1 MKVKELV
8 SKTYDKIYIYK
19 FVGDDFFDI
28 YKGQKEDIPIDILQM
43 DVGCFGS
50 KRKGI
55 LDIRV
60 NI

>member
-8 SKTYDKIYIYK
+8 SKTYDKVFIYK
-19 FVGDDFFDI
+19 SVGDDFSDI
-28 YKGQKEDIPIDILQM
+28 YKGQKEDIPIDISQM
-43 DVGCFGS
+43 DVRCFGC

>member
-8 SKTYDKIYIYK
+8 SKTYDKVFIYK
-19 FVGDDFFDI
+19 SVGDDFFDI
-28 YKGQKEDIPIDILQM
+28 YKGRKEDIPIDISQM
-43 DVGCFGS
+43 DVSCFGC
-50 KRKGI
+50 KCKGI

>member
-8 SKTYDKIYIYK
+8 AKTYDKVCIYK
-19 FVGDDFFDI
+19 MVGDDFFDI

-43 DVGCFGS
+43 DVRCFGS

-55 LDIRV
+55 LDISV
-60 NI
+60 KI